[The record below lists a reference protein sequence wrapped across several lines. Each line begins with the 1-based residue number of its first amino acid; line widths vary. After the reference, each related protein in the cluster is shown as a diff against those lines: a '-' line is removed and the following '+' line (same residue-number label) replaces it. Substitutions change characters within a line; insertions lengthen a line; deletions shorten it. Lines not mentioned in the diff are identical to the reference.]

1 MARYSDTNGSRNQIT
16 QERAESQLT
25 DSLCII
31 VSGVRCRSSNDV
43 AFSPHDCRTHDRVSN
58 VAIAKIYI
66 HTRFNKNTDKKFL
79 RKERNV
85 IEIRERRFEDSGRIS
100 YRNGK
105 RATGDARIA
114 WTGAIF
120 DRATSRALIAA
131 PSGRN
136 YHNSSR

>member
-43 AFSPHDCRTHDRVSN
+43 AFSPHDRVSN

-79 RKERNV
+79 RNEKRNG
-85 IEIRERRFEDSGRIS
+85 ESRYENEDSKIQDEYRIGTVSELLGTLESHGRAPYLIVQ
-100 YRNGK
+100 R
-105 RATGDARIA
+105 RAR
-114 WTGAIF
+114 
-120 DRATSRALIAA
+120 
-131 PSGRN
+131 
-136 YHNSSR
+136 